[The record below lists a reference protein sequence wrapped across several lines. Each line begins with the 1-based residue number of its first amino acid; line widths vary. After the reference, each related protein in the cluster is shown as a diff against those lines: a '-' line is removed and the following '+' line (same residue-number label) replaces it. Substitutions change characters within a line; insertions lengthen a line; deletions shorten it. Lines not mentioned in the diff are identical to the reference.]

1 MKWTDEMIATAVG
14 MRRAGIPVKVVAARL
29 GVSSSALTN
38 RMGRLGAHA
47 KLTHKRG
54 TKTANTAYG
63 RLTHID
69 AVDIED
75 APSW

>member
-1 MKWTDEMIATAVG
+1 MEWTDEMIATAVG

-29 GVSSSALTN
+29 GVSSSALIN
-38 RMGRLGAHA
+38 RMARLGAHA
-47 KLTHKRG
+47 KLTHKGG
-54 TKTANTAYG
+54 TKTTNTAYG
-63 RLTHID
+63 RLTRID